1 MGDNRQF
8 IPLKLNSAGVMPIIF
23 AQAIMFIPAAL
34 AGLSKSDTALSIS
47 NMFKDPFGLVYNVVF
62 ALLIVIFTYF
72 YTAITVPTNKMADD
86 LKRSGGFIPG
96 IKPGAETGDFL
107 DKLMSLITFP
117 GSLFLALIAVFPAII
132 HGLLDVQ
139 GAWAY
144 FYGGTSLIIMVGV
157 AIDTIQQINSY
168 LLNKHYD
175 GLMKSGKNRK
185 AVA

>member
-1 MGDNRQF
+1 
-8 IPLKLNSAGVMPIIF
+8 
-23 AQAIMFIPAAL
+23 
-34 AGLSKSDTALSIS
+34 
-47 NMFKDPFGLVYNVVF
+47 MFKDPFGLVYNVVF

-132 HGLLDVQ
+132 HV
-139 GAWAY
+139 Y
-144 FYGGTSLIIMVGV
+144 
-157 AIDTIQQINSY
+157 
-168 LLNKHYD
+168 
-175 GLMKSGKNRK
+175 
-185 AVA
+185 